1 MFQYGDSL
9 YVTDWQVLVIER
21 IQKTTG
27 LHRKTVHSNI
37 GHLMDVKVVSRDH
50 QLGAFPHFSH
60 LTLFLSLL
68 HYRRIVC
75 VFLSGN
81 NTCGVGN
88 GGCSHLCLM
97 RSTYSY
103 VCACPDG
110 STDTSCSEKPRF
122 DGNSF
127 DVRIESVTFFIFSSR
142 QQRFQLCE
150 NNVSLLLI
158 FFVAVR
164 SRTLREVCVDDL
176 SSLVTSHSS
185 HASSQSF
192 SCSCCFSPSS

>member
-1 MFQYGDSL
+1 
-9 YVTDWQVLVIER
+9 
-21 IQKTTG
+21 
-27 LHRKTVHSNI
+27 
-37 GHLMDVKVVSRDH
+37 MDVKVVSREH

-60 LTLFLSLL
+60 LPLSLSLL
-68 HYRRIVC
+68 HYSRILC

-142 QQRFQLCE
+142 QLHFQLCE
-150 NNVSLLLI
+150 INVSLLLI
-158 FFVAVR
+158 FCSCSEPDAARGLCRRPQQSRDVTLVA
-164 SRTLREVCVDDL
+164 CVL
-176 SSLVTSHSS
+176 AVVLVLLLLLAVIVVVLVLKKSDFF
-185 HASSQSF
+185 SF
-192 SCSCCFSPSS
+192 SLSFQLQSNFKR